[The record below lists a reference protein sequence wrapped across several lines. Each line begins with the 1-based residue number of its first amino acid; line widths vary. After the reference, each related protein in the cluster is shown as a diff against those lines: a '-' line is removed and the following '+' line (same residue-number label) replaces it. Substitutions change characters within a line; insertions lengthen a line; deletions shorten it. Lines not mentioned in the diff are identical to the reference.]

1 MALIVILTFIGVFA
15 VVAVPLVF
23 ADGNSAKSRQAV
35 AVLESVIKAELPSAA
50 AASNQVLDFRK
61 KEEFSSIPW
70 LNSRLLNLKVAP
82 ELRRML
88 EQAEV
93 DWSLGRLMG
102 TMGLCFAVPAALI
115 YMRYGLL
122 WVAVLVSLAP
132 GALPLLWILWKRN
145 KRLYKFQEKLP
156 AALDLMVSA
165 MRAGHSLLAA
175 MGLVA
180 KECPDPIGG
189 EFKIC
194 FEEQNYGLEL
204 KTALDNLV
212 TRIPL
217 QDLRMVGVAIL
228 IQKESGGNLAEVL
241 DKTSYL
247 IRERFRIKREIK
259 THTAQGRLTGWIL
272 TSLPVFLGLAMF
284 FLNPDYISLLWH
296 RDIGIKLMW
305 GAAGM
310 ICLGGY
316 IIRRIVDIEV

>member
-1 MALIVILTFIGVFA
+1 MGLIVILTFLGVFA

-23 ADGNSAKSRQAV
+23 ANGSSAKSRQAV
-35 AVLESVIKAELPSAA
+35 AVLDAVIKAELPS
-50 AASNQVLDFRK
+50 SPKMLDFRK
-61 KEEFSSIPW
+61 KEQLSSIPW
-70 LNSRLLNLKVAP
+70 LNSKLLNLKLAP
-82 ELRRML
+82 VLRRTL
-88 EQAEV
+88 DQAEV
-93 DWSLGRLMG
+93 DWSLGRLLA
-102 TMGLCFAVPAALI
+102 TMGLCFAIPAAIL
-115 YMRYGLL
+115 YMRFGLF
-122 WVAVLVSLAP
+122 WVAVLIGLAP
-132 GALPLLWILWKRN
+132 AALPLLWVLWKR
-145 KRLYKFQEKLP
+145 KRRFYKFEEELP

-180 KECPDPIGG
+180 KECPEPIGG
-189 EFKIC
+189 EFKVC

-217 QDLRMVGVAIL
+217 QDLRMVTVAIL

-247 IRERFRIKREIK
+247 IRERFRIKREIR

-272 TSLPVFLGLAMF
+272 TFLPPGLGFIMYVM
-284 FLNPDYISLLWH
+284 NPDFMSILWH

-305 GAAGM
+305 LSAGLTA
-310 ICLGGY
+310 IGGY
-316 IIRRIVDIEV
+316 IISRIVDIDV

>member
-1 MALIVILTFIGVFA
+1 MALIVILTFLGVFA

-35 AVLESVIKAELPSAA
+35 AVLESVIKAELPSAPK
-50 AASNQVLDFRK
+50 QILDIRK
-61 KEEFSSIPW
+61 KEHFSSIPW
-70 LNSRLLNLKVAP
+70 LNSKLLNLRLAP
-82 ELRRML
+82 VLRRML
-88 EQAEV
+88 DQAEV
-93 DWSLGRLMG
+93 DWSLGRLLA
-102 TMGLCFAVPAALI
+102 TMGLCFAVPAFIL
-115 YMRYGLL
+115 YMINGLF
-122 WVAVLVSLAP
+122 WVAILVSLAP
-132 GALPLLWILWKRN
+132 GALPLLWVLWKR
-145 KRLYKFQEKLP
+145 KRRFHQFEERLP

-180 KECPDPIGG
+180 KECPEPIGG
-189 EFKIC
+189 EFKVC

-217 QDLRMVGVAIL
+217 QDLRMVTVAIL

-272 TSLPVFLGLAMF
+272 TCLPPALGLVMYIM
-284 FLNPDYISLLWH
+284 NPEFMSVLWK

-305 GAAGM
+305 LSAGLTA
-310 ICLGGY
+310 IGGY
-316 IIRRIVDIEV
+316 IISRIVDIDV